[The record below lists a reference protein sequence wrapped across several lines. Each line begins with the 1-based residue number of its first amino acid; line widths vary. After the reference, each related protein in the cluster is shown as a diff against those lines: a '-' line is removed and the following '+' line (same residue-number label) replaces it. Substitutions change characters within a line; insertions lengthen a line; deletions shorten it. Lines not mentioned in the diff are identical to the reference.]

1 MRGASLTRTPERL
14 DTRAR
19 DPGASHRNDDGR
31 NGDNHEHKQQWLTGD
46 KRDDLTDPTE
56 HRSKKT
62 TNVSKEGSKG
72 ISSSTAR

>member
-1 MRGASLTRTPERL
+1 MRGASLAWNPERL

-31 NGDNHEHKQQWLTGD
+31 NGDNHEHQQQRLTGD

-56 HRSKKT
+56 HGSKET
-62 TNVSKEGSKG
+62 SDISQEGSKG

>member
-1 MRGASLTRTPERL
+1 MRGASLAWSPERL

-31 NGDNHEHKQQWLTGD
+31 NGDNHEHQQQRLTGD
-46 KRDDLTDPTE
+46 KRDDLTDPAE
-56 HRSKKT
+56 HGSEETSNIRQ
-62 TNVSKEGSKG
+62 EGSEG

>member
-1 MRGASLTRTPERL
+1 MRGASLARTPERL

-31 NGDNHEHKQQWLTGD
+31 DSDDHEHQQQRLTGD
-46 KRDDLTDPTE
+46 KRDNLTDPSE
-56 HRSKKT
+56 HRSKET
-62 TNVSKEGSKG
+62 SNVSQEGSKG